1 MKGINYDL
9 EQINKYTA
17 VWSYLEASGFAFT
30 SCSLQHKLLDPF
42 QTAFCR
48 QAMHKLDPSNLQIEI
63 LILMTAPWI
72 FSVCLQRKSFNLAL
86 EPSRKSFAVAP
97 LKLSKI

>member
-1 MKGINYDL
+1 MIVSRSINIQQSGTTL
-9 EQINKYTA
+9 I
-17 VWSYLEASGFAFT
+17 EASGFAFA

-42 QTAFCR
+42 HTAFCR

-72 FSVCLQRKSFNLAL
+72 FSVCLRRKSFNLAL
-86 EPSRKSFAVAP
+86 ELTRKSFAAAP
-97 LKLSKI
+97 LKLSKM